1 MSAILLA
8 LIVSLELDFH
18 RDKGQE
24 QSFVT
29 LFAPYRTFTVEE
41 RDAFC
46 VDGDTLSCLMRV
58 SERILDEKIPAD
70 EVYGE
75 LSGARASDPEFAP
88 QILVGQTTEAMR
100 AVAIYLFVADRWRQL
115 DPGMIRDLIN
125 EIGEPYFS
133 RLHPLYLRR
142 LADLGRMAE
151 FVQEYRPV
159 ADEGVVRI
167 YLRELLRKDPEEAF
181 AFLKGLGMKLS
192 EEFEDEVDA
201 LFTAAWAGKKEQR
214 RDYLLW
220 QMYTNYRSFRYDRC
234 LRIGKKF
241 AKSDAAKDITDWR
254 AGLLRAMA
262 NTRLR
267 EHQNAIEIYKNLEG
281 YLDRFEFTEDDIHD
295 LYRWGGYSY
304 AALGKNPESIDYYL
318 KGYERLASAEKSDSF
333 LYYAADMERLTEN
346 WSRAEELYL
355 KLLAEHP
362 ETEHRDVAEF
372 LVFWIRYLQKRYDE
386 AFAILQNIT
395 QATLRNSYDG
405 LRARYWTARVD
416 EKQGRDAE
424 AVAAFREIAVEQPLS
439 YYGMLAAS
447 RLRAQNIGVEIP
459 VRPPAA
465 PLFDPEYRS
474 LPELQ
479 WIAALWL
486 TGHEE
491 KASSLLWLTRDTVL
505 GSGLPE
511 DRLFAAFLAREVGS
525 YGLAGV
531 FIRSLPVTPGF
542 SGEIVRMQYPVGYEE
557 EIVPHAA
564 LYGVSP
570 LFVFSIA
577 RQESM
582 FEAKAVSPSNAIGIL
597 QLLPGTAQ
605 LLAKEEDY
613 GGRVTTDLLKKP
625 FTNARFGVKFLG
637 GLLKRYQGSMALA
650 AAAYNA
656 GPGKIDRWLKR
667 MEGMELD
674 ELIEN
679 IPIFQTRN
687 YVKKVLA
694 NYASY
699 RFLYEGELE
708 DRFEFILPVKTKP
721 VSQK

>member
-1 MSAILLA
+1 MSALLLA
-8 LIVSLELDFH
+8 LIVSLELDFS
-18 RDKGQE
+18 RVGAQE
-24 QSFVT
+24 QSFSAA
-29 LFAPYRTFTVEE
+29 FAPYRAFTAEE
-41 RDAFC
+41 RSLFC
-46 VDGDTLSCLMRV
+46 GDGDTLSCLMGAG
-58 SERILDEKIPAD
+58 ERIFDPQVPSEDI
-70 EVYGE
+70 YGE
-75 LSGARASDPEFAP
+75 LAGTRSGDPEFTP
-88 QILVGQTTEAMR
+88 RILVSPAGAASR
-100 AVAIYLFVADRWRQL
+100 AVAVYLFVADRWRKL

-125 EIGEPYFS
+125 DIGEPYFS

-151 FVQEYRPV
+151 FMQEYRPV
-159 ADEGVVRI
+159 ADEGVIRI
-167 YLRELLRKDPEEAF
+167 YLRELMRKDPEAAF

-192 EEFEDEVDA
+192 EEFEDEIDA
-201 LFTAAWAGKKEQR
+201 LFTAVWAGKKDQR

-220 QMYTNYRSFRYDRC
+220 QMYASYRAFRYDRC

-262 NTRLR
+262 NTRQR

-281 YLDRFEFTEDDIHD
+281 YLDRFEFTEEDLRD

-318 KGYERLASAEKSDSF
+318 KGYERLATAEKAADF

-346 WSRAEELYL
+346 WPRAEELYL
-355 KLLAEHP
+355 RLLTEHP
-362 ETEHRDVAEF
+362 ETEHREVAEF
-372 LVFWIRYLQKRYDE
+372 LVFWIRYLQKRYDD

-395 QATLRNSYDG
+395 QASLRNSYDG
-405 LRARYWTARVD
+405 LRARYWTARID
-416 EKQGRDAE
+416 EKQGRDAA
-424 AVAAFREIAVEQPLS
+424 AVAAFRDIALEQPLS

-447 RLRAQNIGVEIP
+447 RLRAKNIGIEMP
-459 VRPPAA
+459 DRPASA
-465 PLFDPEYRS
+465 PLINPEHRFQ
-474 LPELQ
+474 PELQ
-479 WIAALWL
+479 WVAALWL
-486 TGHEE
+486 NGRAD
-491 KASSLLWLTRDTVL
+491 KAASLLWMIRDTVI
-505 GSGLPE
+505 GSGMTE

-525 YGLAGV
+525 YGLAGT
-531 FIRSLPVTPGF
+531 FIRSLPTTTGF
-542 SGEIVRMQYPVGYEE
+542 SGEIARMQYPVGYEE

-564 LYGVSP
+564 LYGVSS

-605 LLAKEEDY
+605 LLAKDEDY
-613 GGRVTTDLLKKP
+613 GGKVTVDLLKKP

-637 GLLKRYQGSMALA
+637 NLLKRYQGSMALA

-656 GPGKIDRWLKR
+656 GPGKVDRWLKR

-679 IPIFQTRN
+679 MPIFQTRN

-708 DRFEFILPVKTKP
+708 DRFEFTLPVKAKP